1 MYYMINGHFRLV
13 QKSETG
19 TTGCHFGKIFVI
31 KSHFPNTVYSEC
43 AQAEEGPQ
51 SKYSGF
57 SFLPYNLK
65 KKVHMKNTSLCWDTE
80 PVGRSLESVSSS
92 RGPISVTASVLIV
105 CILSGE
111 LILNLGFAWLVYLL
125 LPSTFASATSLSWHQ
140 CVPLDQL
147 DIWLVRR
154 LKPLLIELG
163 NFEWLEINLNL
174 SKRLFLMPVGL
185 SDLKRIKET

>member
-65 KKVHMKNTSLCWDTE
+65 KKRTYEKH
-80 PVGRSLESVSSS
+80 
-92 RGPISVTASVLIV
+92 LIV
-105 CILSGE
+105 LRHGACGE
-111 LILNLGFAWLVYLL
+111 EPRKGVFFTGSY
-125 LPSTFASATSLSWHQ
+125 
-140 CVPLDQL
+140 
-147 DIWLVRR
+147 
-154 LKPLLIELG
+154 
-163 NFEWLEINLNL
+163 
-174 SKRLFLMPVGL
+174 
-185 SDLKRIKET
+185 

>member
-1 MYYMINGHFRLV
+1 
-13 QKSETG
+13 
-19 TTGCHFGKIFVI
+19 
-31 KSHFPNTVYSEC
+31 
-43 AQAEEGPQ
+43 
-51 SKYSGF
+51 
-57 SFLPYNLK
+57 
-65 KKVHMKNTSLCWDTE
+65 MKNTSLCWDTE

-111 LILNLGFAWLVYLL
+111 LILNLGFAWLVYLI

-147 DIWLVRR
+147 DIWLGRR